1 MIIVRIVL
9 NVFPEKRLEFTQ
21 AILSMVEP
29 TGKETGCL
37 SYALFCDIQDNNRFN
52 LLGEWETREDLDNHF
67 KSLRFSVLL
76 GSKSLLC
83 KPLDITFYTISTT
96 EGIEA
101 VNSVR
106 NNEAKS
112 DPVI

>member
-1 MIIVRIVL
+1 MIIVKIVL
-9 NVFPEKRLEFTQ
+9 NVYPEKRLEFTQ
-21 AILSMVEP
+21 AIISMVEP

-37 SYALFCDIQDNNRFN
+37 SYALLCDIEDSNRFN

-67 KSLRFSVLL
+67 RSHRFSVLL

-83 KPLDITFYTISTT
+83 KPLEIKFYTISTA
-96 EGIEA
+96 EGMEA
-101 VNSVR
+101 INSVR